1 MKQMIWRRLLPLGL
15 LLGLLVCGALGCRN
29 SADTEAVGSCGGD
42 PILMEEY
49 RYLVARLGDG
59 LSKEEK
65 DRQLVALLVEDRAV
79 LAAAKALAGAG
90 VNDRGVQDAVDA
102 GVEAAI
108 ETYGGKSAYRDALKK
123 QSLTEHHFRRMLAIA
138 ELTRL
143 TQEKLFGGT
152 ELESDASFAAW
163 LKNADN
169 YARAEQFVFASRTDA
184 EAFLAAAAA
193 GESADSACGTFGGT
207 RKKAGY
213 FYRGLG
219 GEAVDAAVFGLPA
232 DGVTLSGAV
241 EQTDGSFAV
250 YRRVAV
256 SETEREDMAA
266 MQGLAVRDRLRS
278 LAWERLLAS
287 YSEGLEVQLELTGD

>member
-15 LLGLLVCGALGCRN
+15 LLGLLTCGMLGCKN
-29 SADTEAVGSCGGD
+29 SKDTEVVGNCGGD
-42 PILMEEY
+42 PILWEEY

-65 DRQLVALLVEDRAV
+65 DRQLVALLVEDRAI

-108 ETYGGKSAYRDALKK
+108 ETYGGKSAYKDALKE

-143 TQEKLFGGT
+143 AQEKLFSGT
-152 ELESDASFAAW
+152 ELESDASFAEW
-163 LKNADN
+163 LKNAGN
-169 YARAEQFVFASRTDA
+169 YARAEQFVFTTRADA
-184 EAFLAAAAA
+184 DAFLMEAAA
-193 GESADSACGTFGGT
+193 GAEAGDSCKAHGGT
-207 RKKAGY
+207 VQKAGW
-213 FYRGLG
+213 FFRGLG
-219 GEAVDAAVFGLPA
+219 GEAVDAAVFALPA
-232 DGVTLSGAV
+232 DGATLSPVV
-241 EQTDGSFAV
+241 EQANGSFVV

-266 MQGLAVRDRLRS
+266 MQGLAVRDRLRD
-278 LAWERLLAS
+278 LAWEQLLAS
-287 YSEGLEVQLELTGD
+287 YSAGLEVQLELTGD